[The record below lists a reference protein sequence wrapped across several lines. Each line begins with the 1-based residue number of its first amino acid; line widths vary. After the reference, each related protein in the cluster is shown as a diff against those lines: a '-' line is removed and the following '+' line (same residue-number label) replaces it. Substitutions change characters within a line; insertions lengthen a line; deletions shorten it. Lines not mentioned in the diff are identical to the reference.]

1 MKLSYTL
8 GFEDWEAFTLY
19 VHRTAP
25 SYVRMHRIS
34 RNGVALIYGLFGLFA
49 CIQQRE
55 WVVGGALLGLGF
67 AWWTLFPH
75 LVHLRTR
82 RQLKRMQTKGETSIL
97 GDYHLETSEKGLYV
111 QISGARTE
119 MDWGLFSA
127 LVRQPKHA
135 FLMLD
140 ATRALVIPLRGQEN
154 ADFVAHCQAY
164 LEA

>member
-1 MKLSYTL
+1 MQLSYHL
-8 GFEDWEAFTLY
+8 GFDDWEAFTLY

-34 RNGVALIYGLFGLFA
+34 RYGVALVYGLFGLFA

-75 LVHLRTR
+75 LVQLRTR
-82 RQLKRMQTKGETSIL
+82 RQLKRMETNGETSIL
-97 GDYHLETSEKGLYV
+97 GDYHLETTEKGLKV
-111 QISGARTE
+111 RISGVRTE

-127 LVRQPKHA
+127 LVCQPQHV

-140 ATRALVIPLRGQEN
+140 PTRALVIPLRGPESI
-154 ADFVAHCQAY
+154 DFVAQCQGF